1 MNRKLTDRI
10 IYAAAGLLVF
20 CGNLALATENE
31 LPASTN
37 PQIQKMET
45 EALDKLKKGKDD
57 EHADSLYDLAKYCFD
72 SRDYPRAEKYLKKSL
87 EYEAHTNR
95 PEQASKT
102 HVALAILYAITAR
115 QQSAIEEYKSAL
127 QIASKANLKDFVSTI
142 IDSLGTLAFKSGK
155 YAEAETFYKQ
165 AYELGV
171 RDKNV
176 PAQMNSLINQ
186 ASIFRV
192 KKDNKSGLEL
202 LKKALEISEQGDQ
215 DRSLGLALLNL
226 ARVQHDIGNLQ
237 ESVFAYKK
245 AIEVFKQD
253 LDPESEANAC
263 WGLGE
268 TLFEMHKI
276 QDARDAYQLGYDA
289 LKEEP
294 DSDMKLSVLIG
305 LGSSEA
311 DLGHFDIA
319 QKIHNQAHDLSTTL
333 KNRSRELESI
343 LQLGNDLLLSG
354 YPEAGLYRLLEGE
367 KLLEGGSLGAANK
380 GTYLMAIGRCY
391 KALGQVESAEK
402 YYTEALKLFQDISDN
417 QSQALALNSLA
428 VLALDN
434 RNTSEF
440 NRYYTQAKTIYADLD
455 DKRDLA
461 ILDYNYA
468 QYMITEGKF
477 EEANKHYSAALASI
491 EGTGD
496 VGSEGKILRGLGL
509 EELLSNHPQKA
520 MPYYEKALQ
529 LADNSR
535 EVEAQWDA
543 HLGLGKASKRL
554 GLNDMA
560 LIHLTKAVDLV
571 EQERGRLT
579 RDSFKTHNLDL
590 RNDCF
595 LELVDL
601 YIRLKRPYD
610 ALAIA
615 EKGRARAFLDMLS
628 SKKQGRKVESFSGP
642 LSSRN
647 TGGQSAS
654 GASLL
659 AMAKPE
665 AGSRGV
671 SVIPRASEIYNS
683 SAVSPVNAK
692 APDID
697 EIKTLVKNSKS
708 TLVEYYILQDKIVV
722 WVIDPDTTI
731 HMLPAI
737 PLTQQALSEKVSLAY
752 ESIIHQPKS
761 AEEVEAVGKRRQQN
775 LRELYEVFLKPVEP
789 FLPKDENSLVTI
801 VPHGPMFMIPFAAL
815 QAQDKKYFIEKHTIS
830 YMPAIGVMRATQK
843 IEENM
848 ASQAS
853 KLLAFGNPI
862 TKAIEFLGTL
872 PYSEKEVQNI
882 ATLFGDGNA
891 VVKIGQDA
899 NKKTFEELAPKF
911 TNVHLA
917 THGLVDEEHPMQSSL
932 VLAPTRGDDG
942 LLSVKDILAMKELKA
957 KLVVLSACQTGRG
970 KITGDGVVGLSRAFI
985 IAGTPSVLVS
995 QWNVD
1000 DIITEFQMKA
1010 FYKGYLGSIGKSK
1023 ALRQA
1028 QIDTIK
1034 FMEGA
1039 DYGVGTAA
1047 DASKP
1052 AAERVRAN
1060 PRYWAAFQLIG
1071 ESGI

>member
-1 MNRKLTDRI
+1 MISKTSKRI
-10 IYAAAGLLVF
+10 ILCAIAAVLA
-20 CGNLALATENE
+20 CGNIAIAADSD
-31 LPASTN
+31 LPSSSN
-37 PQIQKMET
+37 PQIQKMEA
-45 EALDKLKKGKDD
+45 EVLDKLKKGKDD
-57 EHADSLYDLAKYCFD
+57 EHADSLYDLAKLCFD
-72 SRDYPRAEKYLKKSL
+72 CKDYDRAERYLKRSL
-87 EYEAHTNR
+87 EFEAHLSR
-95 PEQASKT
+95 AESACKT
-102 HVALAILYAITAR
+102 HLALAILYAVQGR
-115 QQSAIEEYKSAL
+115 QQLAIDEYKNAL
-127 QIASKANLKDFVSTI
+127 QIASKANLKDFVTTI
-142 IDSLGTLAFKSGK
+142 IDSLGTLAFKAGK
-155 YAEAETFYKQ
+155 YAEADAFYKQ
-165 AYELGV
+165 AYELGAK
-171 RDKNV
+171 DKNI
-176 PAQMNSLINQ
+176 PAQMGSLVNQ
-186 ASIFRV
+186 ANVFRI
-192 KKDNKSGLEL
+192 KKDNKSSLEL
-202 LKKALEISEQGDQ
+202 LKKALELSEQGEQ

-226 ARVQHDIGNLQ
+226 ARVQHDLGNLQ
-237 ESVFAYKK
+237 EAVLAYKK

-268 TLFEMHKI
+268 TFFEMHKI
-276 QDARDAYQLGYDA
+276 QEARDSYQQGYDA
-289 LKEEP
+289 LKDEP
-294 DSDMKLSVLIG
+294 DTDMKLSVLIG

-311 DLGHFDIA
+311 DLGHFDEA
-319 QKIHNQAHDLSTTL
+319 QKIHNKAHDLSATL
-333 KNRSRELESI
+333 KNKSRELESV

-354 YPEAGLYRLLEGE
+354 YPEAGLYRLLDGE

-402 YYTEALKLFQDISDN
+402 YYTEAFKLFQDMGDN

-434 RNTSEF
+434 KNTSEF
-440 NRYYTQAKTIYADLD
+440 NRYYSQAKTIYADLD

-477 EEANKHYSAALASI
+477 EEANKHYSAALANI
-491 EGTGD
+491 QGTGD

-509 EELLSNHPQKA
+509 EGLLSNHPQQA
-520 MPYYEKALQ
+520 MPYYERALQ

-535 EVEAQWDA
+535 EVEAQWDS

-610 ALAIA
+610 ALAVA

-628 SKKQGRKVESFSGP
+628 SKKQGRKVESFAGP
-642 LSSRN
+642 LSSRS
-647 TGGQSAS
+647 TGAPSSSAS
-654 GASLL
+654 TLM

-665 AGSRGV
+665 AGTRGV

-697 EIKTLVKNSKS
+697 EIKALVKNSKS
-708 TLVEYYILQDKIVV
+708 TLVEYYMLQDKIVV

-731 HMLPAI
+731 HMLPPI
-737 PLTQQALSEKVSLAY
+737 PLNQQQLSERVSLAY

-761 AEEVEAVGKRRQQN
+761 AEEVATVGKRRQQN
-775 LRELYEVFLKPVEP
+775 LREMYEIFLKPVEP
-789 FLPKDENSLVTI
+789 LLPKDENSLVTI

-815 QAQDKKYFIEKHTIS
+815 QSEDKKYFVEKHTIS

-843 IEENM
+843 IEETM
-848 ASQAS
+848 ASQPN

-882 ATLFGDGNA
+882 ATLFGEGNA

-911 TNVHLA
+911 TDVHLA

-1010 FYKGYLGSIGKSK
+1010 FYKGYLNSLGKSK

-1028 QIDTIK
+1028 QIETIK
-1034 FMEGA
+1034 FMEGS

-1047 DASKP
+1047 DANKP

-1060 PRYWAAFQLIG
+1060 PRYWSAFQLIG
-1071 ESGI
+1071 ES